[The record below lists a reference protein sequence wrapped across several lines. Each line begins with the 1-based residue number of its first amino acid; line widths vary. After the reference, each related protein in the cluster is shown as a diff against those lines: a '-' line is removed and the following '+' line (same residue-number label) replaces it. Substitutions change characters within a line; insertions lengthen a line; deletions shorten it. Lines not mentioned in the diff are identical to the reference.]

1 MTDFL
6 ELAKNRFSVLEYIK
20 QPVEEDVIRRI
31 LEAGLSAPTARNY
44 QPQRI
49 RIIKTDEDRKKL
61 NNVIPSKYYVPAAF
75 LVCFDRNKSWTRPM
89 DEKNSGDIDA
99 SIVTTHMM
107 LEATDLGLGSIW
119 VMYWSPDKMK
129 EEFELESNIE
139 PVALLI
145 VGYKSNETKPRKGH
159 IESITIDEMLLVR

>member
-1 MTDFL
+1 MNFL
-6 ELAKNRFSVLEYIK
+6 DLVQERYSVLEYK
-20 QPVEEDVIRRI
+20 HRLVEDEVIQRI
-31 LEAGLSAPTARNY
+31 LKAGLLAPTACNF

-49 RIIKTDEDRKKL
+49 KVIKTDEDRRRL

-75 LVCFDRNKSWTRPM
+75 LVCFDRYKSWTRPM
-89 DEKNSGDIDA
+89 DGKNSGDIDA

-119 VMYWSPDKMK
+119 VMYWSPDKMR
-129 EEFELESNIE
+129 EEFELPEDLE

-145 VGYKSNETKPRKGH
+145 VW
-159 IESITIDEMLLVR
+159 I

>member
-1 MTDFL
+1 MTNFL
-6 ELAKNRFSVLEYIK
+6 ELAKNRFSVLRYRNQPIEEEVIK
-20 QPVEEDVIRRI
+20 RI
-31 LEAGLSAPTARNY
+31 LEAGLSAPTACNA

-49 RIIKTDEDRKKL
+49 RIIKTDEDRTKL
-61 NNVIPSKYYVPAAF
+61 NHVIPSKFYVPVAF

-89 DEKNSGDIDA
+89 DGKNSGDIDA

-119 VMYWSPDKMK
+119 VMYWSPDKMRK
-129 EEFELESNIE
+129 EFELESNIE

-145 VGYKSNETKPRKGH
+145 VGYKCDEAKPHRGH
-159 IESITIDEMLLVR
+159 FESIAIEEMLL